1 MESAMRE
8 YTAKEIQELAKVT
21 KRQLIHWVEVG
32 AIIPLED
39 DRRRGG
45 KRRFNQQ
52 NLIEALI
59 CRELNDYRLPSIM
72 FVQALGSL
80 RGQAWKLKGKR
91 VSFWD
96 TLPHREEMPFL
107 IIKRLEVEVSGRP
120 KSAEDI
126 ASVVVPTTKERIVN
140 ELSVFPSS
148 IVVNLARLVQE
159 AGGI

>member
-1 MESAMRE
+1 MKE
-8 YTAKEIQELAKVT
+8 YTAAEIQKLAKVT
-21 KRQLIHWVEVG
+21 KRQLIHWVETS

-45 KRRFNQQ
+45 KRRFSQQ

-59 CRELNDYRLPSIM
+59 CRELNDYRLPSAM
-72 FVQALGSL
+72 FVMALGAL
-80 RGQAWKLKGKR
+80 RGKGWKLKGKR

-96 TLPHREEMPFL
+96 KLPHRAEMPFL

-120 KSAEDI
+120 KSAEVI
-126 ASVVVPTTKERIVN
+126 ASAVVPATKERIVK

-148 IVVNLARLVQE
+148 IVVNLPELIRE

>member
-1 MESAMRE
+1 MKE
-8 YTAKEIQELAKVT
+8 YTAAEIQKLAKVT
-21 KRQLIHWVEVG
+21 KRQLIHWVETS

-59 CRELNDYRLPSIM
+59 CRELNDYRLPSVM
-72 FVQALGSL
+72 FFQAVGGL
-80 RGQAWKLKGKR
+80 RGKAWKLKDKR

-107 IIKRLEVEVSGRP
+107 IIRHLEVKVSGRP
-120 KSAEDI
+120 KSAKDI
-126 ASVVVPTTKERIVN
+126 ASVVVPATEKN
-140 ELSVFPSS
+140 LAKELSVFPSS
-148 IVVNLARLVQE
+148 IVVNLPELIRE